1 MLFKAAKEK
10 FIAIST
16 VVALTLLVSSQRELE
31 IASRSKKFHSQK
43 KWILVRFWISVETMG
58 GFKW

>member
-31 IASRSKKFHSQK
+31 IASRSKNSSHK